1 MYLKGVKSSDLAGIL
16 NFMYHGEVNI
26 AQEDLTSF
34 LAVAQDLKIKG
45 LTQSSNN
52 SETTINN
59 PESSKTF
66 QAPSASPEDDIIDD
80 KDSIIMDENKNSFSN
95 GSECIAELATC
106 KVDCNFAIFMRQL
119 ANLEYFRSWTSL
131 TASILTRIN

>member
-1 MYLKGVKSSDLAGIL
+1 MYLKGVKSSDFAGIL

-45 LTQSSNN
+45 LTQSSN

-59 PESSKTF
+59 PEPSKTF
-66 QAPSASPEDDIIDD
+66 QPSDSPADDIIDD
-80 KDSIIMDENKNSFSN
+80 KDSIIMDENKNSFNN
-95 GSECIAELATC
+95 GSECSAELTSC
-106 KVDCNFAIFMRQL
+106 KVGCNFANIYVTACLIWIF
-119 ANLEYFRSWTSL
+119 
-131 TASILTRIN
+131 